1 MEFLRMRMPS
11 GIREVRTMLKMIRH
25 DEGGY
30 AIVEIIVSSILLVTV
45 AVGVFGAFDAATRST
60 AEERHRA
67 RAHAIAEA
75 DLSRMRALRIS
86 DLANLSE
93 TRTITQDDTPYTI
106 DSRAEF
112 VTDSTG
118 TASCEAGVAS
128 ADYLQISSTVR
139 WPSIGSRPPVYA
151 SSIVAPPNGSV
162 SADSG
167 SLAIAVE
174 DSQSVGVPGVG
185 VSGSGAGSFS
195 GVTGP
200 DGCVIIGNLPAG
212 NYTVT
217 VTASGLVDPD
227 GLPPEPIDT
236 SVVAESTNTLVLQYD
251 EPGSIPVTFTTIPYG
266 GGTPVASN
274 SESIIAFNTGM
285 SSARAFPP
293 TPGARVSQI
302 DATSLFPFS
311 SDYAV
316 YSGTCEGDNPNPF
329 NLDPAPAPL
338 AILSA
343 LVPPG
348 GSAPPPT
355 TIQQPAM
362 HVTVYQ
368 GTNTGSARAAGATL
382 KIKDTRCSNFQRNF
396 TTNSV
401 GRLADPGFPYS
412 DYQVCAYYPPTNR
425 KKTTTV
431 SMNDPNDVTG
441 GQTVNIFMGTGTTSG
456 VCT

>member
-1 MEFLRMRMPS
+1 MA
-11 GIREVRTMLKMIRH
+11 RTMLKRIRS
-25 DEGGY
+25 EERGY
-30 AIVEIIVSSILLVTV
+30 AVVEIVVSSLLLVTT
-45 AVGVFGAFDAATRST
+45 AVGVFGAFDAATRTS

-86 DLANLSE
+86 DLSNLNE
-93 TRTITQDDTPYTI
+93 TRTVTQDGTVYTI
-106 DSRAEF
+106 LSRAQF
-112 VTDSTG
+112 VTDATG
-118 TASCEAGVAS
+118 TASCETGVAS
-128 ADYLQISSTVR
+128 ADYLQVSSTVT
-139 WPSIGSRPPVYA
+139 WPSIGTRPPVYS

-174 DSQSVGVPGVG
+174 DSQNVGIPGVG

-195 GVTGP
+195 DTTGP

-217 VTASGLVDPD
+217 VSASGLVDPD
-227 GLPPEPIDT
+227 GLPPGPIDT

-251 EPGSIPVTFTTIPYG
+251 EPGFVPVTFTTKPYG
-266 GGTPVASN
+266 GGAAVAST
-274 SESIIAFNTGM
+274 SDSIVAFNTGM
-285 SSARAFPP
+285 SAARAFPP

-311 SDYAV
+311 SDYAI

-329 NLDPAPAPL
+329 DLDPAPAPL

-348 GSAPPPT
+348 GSPPPPT
-355 TIQQPAM
+355 VIQQPAM

-368 GTNTGSARAAGATL
+368 GTNTSSPRAGGATL
-382 KIKDTRCSNFQRNF
+382 KIKDTRCSNFTRDF
-396 TTNSV
+396 TTNSQ
-401 GRLADPGFPYS
+401 GRLDDPGLPYT
-412 DYQVCAYYPPTNR
+412 DYTVCAYYPPTNR
-425 KKTTTV
+425 RKTSNV
-431 SMNDPNDVTG
+431 SMNDPPDVTG
-441 GQTVNIFMGTGTTSG
+441 GQTVNIFMGSGTQIGPCS
-456 VCT
+456 